1 VGDDAEVAD
10 PGLSHG
16 PKDTSIRAVSA
27 PVQAPSSVPA
37 RTPVL
42 ADLGMLAVVLIWGLN
57 FSVTKGAFDTFPP
70 LAFTAVRFAIASVV
84 LVLLVR
90 RVEGTGRLP
99 DGALVRLVVLGVV
112 GNTLYQIAFISGLA
126 RTSASNSAL
135 ILAAMPPVTAV
146 AAAALGVD
154 PVRPRILAGVLLATV
169 GVALV
174 VMADAPGL
182 SGGRLTGDLLSL
194 AAVVC
199 WAAYTIGL
207 RRVPPEVSPLR
218 VTSITTVAGMPGL
231 LLAGTP
237 ELMRMDWGQVGSG
250 GWAALVYA
258 TVFSLL
264 VAYVLWNRSVAEVGP
279 SRTVI
284 YMCLTPLV
292 AVAGAT
298 VMLHE
303 HPEPLQGVG
312 AILILSGVLVARR
325 A

>member
-1 VGDDAEVAD
+1 
-10 PGLSHG
+10 
-16 PKDTSIRAVSA
+16 
-27 PVQAPSSVPA
+27 
-37 RTPVL
+37 
-42 ADLGMLAVVLIWGLN
+42 M
-57 FSVTKGAFDTFPP
+57 
-70 LAFTAVRFAIASVV
+70 
-84 LVLLVR
+84 
-90 RVEGTGRLP
+90 
-99 DGALVRLVVLGVV
+99 
-112 GNTLYQIAFISGLA
+112 A

-146 AAAALGVD
+146 AAAALRVD
-154 PVRPRILAGVLLATV
+154 PVRPRILAGVLMATF

-174 VMADAPGL
+174 ILADAPGL

-194 AAVVC
+194 AAVGC

-207 RRVPPEVSPLR
+207 GRVPPEVSPLR
-218 VTSITTVAGMPGL
+218 VTSITTVAGLPGL

-237 ELMRMDWGQVGSG
+237 ELMRMDWGRVGTG
-250 GWAALVYA
+250 GWAALAYA

>member
-1 VGDDAEVAD
+1 M
-10 PGLSHG
+10 
-16 PKDTSIRAVSA
+16 SA
-27 PVQAPSSVPA
+27 PAAGPSTAPA

-42 ADLGMLAVVLIWGLN
+42 ADLGMLAVVLIWGIN

-70 LAFTAVRFAIASVV
+70 LAFTAVRFAIASVL

-90 RVEGTGRLP
+90 RVEGAGRLP
-99 DGALVRLVVLGVV
+99 AGALARLIVLGVV

-146 AAAALGVD
+146 AAAALRVD
-154 PVRPRILAGVLLATV
+154 PVRPRILAGVLMATF

-174 VMADAPGL
+174 ILADAPGL

-194 AAVVC
+194 AAVGC

-218 VTSITTVAGMPGL
+218 VTSITTVAGLPGL

-237 ELMRMDWGQVGSG
+237 ELMRMDWGRVGAG
-250 GWAALVYA
+250 GWAALAYA

>member
-1 VGDDAEVAD
+1 MA
-10 PGLSHG
+10 
-16 PKDTSIRAVSA
+16 
-27 PVQAPSSVPA
+27 
-37 RTPVL
+37 
-42 ADLGMLAVVLIWGLN
+42 
-57 FSVTKGAFDTFPP
+57 TF
-70 LAFTAVRFAIASVV
+70 
-84 LVLLVR
+84 
-90 RVEGTGRLP
+90 
-99 DGALVRLVVLGVV
+99 
-112 GNTLYQIAFISGLA
+112 
-126 RTSASNSAL
+126 
-135 ILAAMPPVTAV
+135 
-146 AAAALGVD
+146 
-154 PVRPRILAGVLLATV
+154 

-174 VMADAPGL
+174 VLADAPGL

-194 AAVVC
+194 AAVGC

-218 VTSITTVAGMPGL
+218 VTSITTVAGLPGL

-237 ELMRMDWGQVGSG
+237 ELLRMDWGRVGTAGGPRWPTPRCSRCWWPTCSG
-250 GWAALVYA
+250 TGAWRRWA
-258 TVFSLL
+258 
-264 VAYVLWNRSVAEVGP
+264 P

>member
-1 VGDDAEVAD
+1 VTAPAA
-10 PGLSHG
+10 G
-16 PKDTSIRAVSA
+16 PATA
-27 PVQAPSSVPA
+27 PV

-70 LAFTAVRFAIASVV
+70 LAFTAVRFAIASVL

-90 RVEGTGRLP
+90 RVEGEGRLP
-99 DGALVRLVVLGVV
+99 AGALARLVVLGVV

-154 PVRPRILAGVLLATV
+154 PARPRVLGGVLMATI
-169 GVALV
+169 GLALV
-174 VMADAPGL
+174 VLADAPGL
-182 SGGRLTGDLLSL
+182 AGGRLTGDLLSL
-194 AAVVC
+194 AAVGC

-218 VTSITTVAGMPGL
+218 VTSVTTVAGLPGL

-237 ELMRMDWGQVGSG
+237 ELLRMDWGQVGTG
-250 GWAALVYA
+250 GWAALAYS

-303 HPEPLQGVG
+303 HPEPVQGVG

-325 A
+325 V

>member
-1 VGDDAEVAD
+1 VPD
-10 PGLSHG
+10 PIPG
-16 PKDTSIRAVSA
+16 PTSDPTRA
-27 PVQAPSSVPA
+27 PA
-37 RTPVL
+37 A

-57 FSVTKGAFDTFPP
+57 FSVTKGAFATFPP
-70 LAFTAVRFAIASVV
+70 LAFTAVRFAIASVI
-84 LVLLVR
+84 LILLVR
-90 RVEGTGRLP
+90 RVEGPGSLP
-99 DGALVRLVVLGVV
+99 DGSLTRLIVLGFI

-126 RTSASNSAL
+126 LTSASNSAL
-135 ILAAMPPVTAV
+135 ILAAMPPVTGRGRGGARGGPGP
-146 AAAALGVD
+146 ATDLG
-154 PVRPRILAGVLLATV
+154 RRAHGHPRRGPGGPGRRAGTL
-169 GVALV
+169 
-174 VMADAPGL
+174 
-182 SGGRLTGDLLSL
+182 GGRLTGDLLSL
-194 AAVVC
+194 AAVGC

-207 RRVPPEVSPLR
+207 RRVPSQISALR
-218 VTSITTVAGMPGL
+218 VTSITTVAGLPGL

-237 ELMRMDWGQVGSG
+237 ELIGMEWGRVGLA
-250 GWAALVYA
+250 GWAALGYA

-303 HPEPLQGVG
+303 HPEPLQGIG

>member
-1 VGDDAEVAD
+1 M
-10 PGLSHG
+10 
-16 PKDTSIRAVSA
+16 SA
-27 PVQAPSSVPA
+27 PAAGPSTAPA

-90 RVEGTGRLP
+90 RVEGAARLP
-99 DGALVRLVVLGVV
+99 AGALARLIVLGVV

-146 AAAALGVD
+146 AAAALRVD
-154 PVRPRILAGVLLATV
+154 PVRPRILAGVLMATF

-174 VMADAPGL
+174 ILADAPGL

-194 AAVVC
+194 AAVGC

-207 RRVPPEVSPLR
+207 GRVPPEVSPLR
-218 VTSITTVAGMPGL
+218 VTSITTVAGLPGL

-237 ELMRMDWGQVGSG
+237 ELMRMDWGRVGTG
-250 GWAALVYA
+250 GWAALAYA

>member
-1 VGDDAEVAD
+1 M
-10 PGLSHG
+10 
-16 PKDTSIRAVSA
+16 SA
-27 PVQAPSSVPA
+27 PVAGPSTAPA

-70 LAFTAVRFAIASVV
+70 LAFTAVRFAIASVL

-90 RVEGTGRLP
+90 RVEGAGRLP
-99 DGALVRLVVLGVV
+99 AGALARLIVLGVV

-126 RTSASNSAL
+126 LTSASNSAL

-154 PVRPRILAGVLLATV
+154 PVRPRILAGVLMATL

-174 VMADAPGL
+174 VLADAPGL

-194 AAVVC
+194 AAVGC

-237 ELMRMDWGQVGSG
+237 ELMRMDWGQVGTG

-264 VAYVLWNRSVAEVGP
+264 VAYVLWNRSVAAVGP

>member
-1 VGDDAEVAD
+1 M
-10 PGLSHG
+10 
-16 PKDTSIRAVSA
+16 SA
-27 PVQAPSSVPA
+27 PAAGPSTAPA

-70 LAFTAVRFAIASVV
+70 LAFTAVRFAIASVL

-90 RVEGTGRLP
+90 RVEGAGRLP
-99 DGALVRLVVLGVV
+99 AGALARLIVLGVV

-237 ELMRMDWGQVGSG
+237 ELMRMDWGQVGTG

>member
-1 VGDDAEVAD
+1 M
-10 PGLSHG
+10 
-16 PKDTSIRAVSA
+16 SA
-27 PVQAPSSVPA
+27 PIPGPTSGPTRAPA
-37 RTPVL
+37 A
-42 ADLGMLAVVLIWGLN
+42 ADLGMLAVVVIWGLN
-57 FSVTKGAFDTFPP
+57 FSVTKSAFSTFPP
-70 LAFTAVRFAIASVV
+70 LAFTAVRFAIASVL

-90 RVEGTGRLP
+90 RVEGSGSLP
-99 DGALVRLVVLGVV
+99 GGALTRLVILGVV

-154 PVRPRILAGVLLATV
+154 PVRPRILAGVLMATV

-174 VMADAPGL
+174 VLADAPGL

-194 AAVVC
+194 AAVGC

-207 RRVPPEVSPLR
+207 RRVPPEVSALR
-218 VTSITTVAGMPGL
+218 VTSITTVAGLPGL

-237 ELMRMDWGQVGSG
+237 ELMRMEWGQVGTS
-250 GWAALVYA
+250 GWAALAYA

-298 VMLHE
+298 VVLHE
-303 HPEPLQGVG
+303 HPEPLQGIG

>member
-1 VGDDAEVAD
+1 
-10 PGLSHG
+10 
-16 PKDTSIRAVSA
+16 VSA

-237 ELMRMDWGQVGSG
+237 ELMRMDWGQVGTG
-250 GWAALVYA
+250 GWAALAYA

-325 A
+325 P